1 MHCVAKIEGE
11 ILWWN
16 PKSFKTC
23 RIVPKKIRAKNTKGG
38 GILYY
43 RGSGHRCFCFGRG
56 SGVSSMF
63 WRSVVKVD
71 DVEQMSKKVD
81 RSR

>member
-1 MHCVAKIEGE
+1 MKGRPFGGIQKASK
-11 ILWWN
+11 
-16 PKSFKTC
+16 KSHSAE
-23 RIVPKKIRAKNTKGG
+23 KKPSENTKGG
-38 GILYY
+38 ILCY
-43 RGSGHRCFCFGRG
+43 RGFGRRCFCFGRG

-71 DVEQMSKKVD
+71 DVEQMNKKVD